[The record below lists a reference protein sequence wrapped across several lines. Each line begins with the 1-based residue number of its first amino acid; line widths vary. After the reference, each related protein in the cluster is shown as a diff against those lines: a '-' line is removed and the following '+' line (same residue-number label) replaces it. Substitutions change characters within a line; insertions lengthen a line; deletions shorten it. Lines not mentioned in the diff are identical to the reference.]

1 MLVGSRVREA
11 RKKKGYSQEELGN
24 ILNVTKVSVCGYE
37 KGTRTPTLETFL
49 ELIDILDLD
58 VNYALGREVS
68 IVSDN
73 NQDYGVKMSREDVKL
88 VKEIKKNRELY
99 RMLIDDPKRAIEL
112 IERKLNK

>member
-11 RKKKGYSQEELGN
+11 RKQKGYSQEELGN

-49 ELIDILDLD
+49 ELIDVLDLD

-68 IVSDN
+68 IISDN
-73 NQDYGVKMSREDVKL
+73 NQDYGVKMSREDVKI
-88 VKEIKKNRELY
+88 VKEIKKDRKLY
-99 RMLIDDPKRAIEL
+99 HMLLDDPRRTLELID
-112 IERKLNK
+112 RKLNK